1 MELVEITRG
10 HLWVKVGGKSI
21 TIYGEAFLR
30 GYGSPDFVLYQ
41 NSIEK
46 WDVPDDKENLT
57 IIEKEQLIQ
66 FLKGEFSRGKILLEI
81 EE

>member
-1 MELVEITRG
+1 MELVEITHG
-10 HLWVKVGGKSI
+10 HLRVKIGGKSI

-57 IIEKEQLIQ
+57 LIEKKQLFQ
-66 FLKGEFSRGKILLEI
+66 FLKEEFSRRKMCLEI
-81 EE
+81 E

>member
-1 MELVEITRG
+1 VELVEITHG
-10 HLWVKVGGKSI
+10 HLRVKIKGKSI
-21 TIYGEAFLR
+21 TIYGETFLR

-57 IIEKEQLIQ
+57 LIEKKQLIQ
-66 FLKGEFSRGKILLEI
+66 FLKEEFSRRKMCLGI
-81 EE
+81 E

>member
-41 NSIEK
+41 NSIDK
-46 WDVPDDKENLT
+46 WDAPNDEENFSYIDKEH
-57 IIEKEQLIQ
+57 IIQ
-66 FLKGEFSRGKILLEI
+66 FLKEEFSHRKMRLEI
-81 EE
+81 E

>member
-1 MELVEITRG
+1 MELVEITHG
-10 HLWVKVGGKSI
+10 HLRVKIGGKSI

-46 WDVPDDKENLT
+46 WDTPDDKENLT
-57 IIEKEQLIQ
+57 LIEKKQLFQ
-66 FLKGEFSRGKILLEI
+66 FLKEEFSRRKMLLEI
-81 EE
+81 E

>member
-10 HLWVKVGGKSI
+10 HLRVKVGRKSI

-41 NSIEK
+41 NSVEK
-46 WDVPDDKENLT
+46 WDAPDDKENLNL
-57 IIEKEQLIQ
+57 IEKKQLVQ
-66 FLKGEFSRGKILLEI
+66 FLREEFSRRKMFLEI
-81 EE
+81 E